1 MKAKGISYQKMGS
14 RVSNEQ
20 VRVEIQA
27 FLRALDSYPAMFAVN
42 PEISFE
48 EHRASLM
55 DLRHAVPL
63 PASRNQA
70 RKN

>member
-1 MKAKGISYQKMGS
+1 MKAKGISHQKMAS
-14 RVSNEQ
+14 RMSNER
-20 VRVEIQA
+20 VRVEIQI

-48 EHRASLM
+48 EHRARLM
-55 DLRHAVPL
+55 DLCRAVSL
-63 PASRNQA
+63 AANRDHS

>member
-1 MKAKGISYQKMGS
+1 MKAKGIHHRKIGS

-27 FLRALDSYPAMFAVN
+27 FLRALDSYPAIFAVN

-48 EHRASLM
+48 EHRARLM
-55 DLRHAVPL
+55 NLRRAIFLAANRHQ
-63 PASRNQA
+63 S